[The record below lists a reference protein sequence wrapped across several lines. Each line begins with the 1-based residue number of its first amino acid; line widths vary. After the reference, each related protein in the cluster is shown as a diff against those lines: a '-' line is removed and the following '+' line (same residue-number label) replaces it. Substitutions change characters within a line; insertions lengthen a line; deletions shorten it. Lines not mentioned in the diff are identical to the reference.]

1 MPACRLPLCCLTA
14 LSLCLLLPLLQEF
27 LSPTELTLADQINSM
42 NLPVHVAV
50 AEAPLLP
57 GPSGALPT
65 VQEAAPVQDAVSVVL
80 VLVLPCRCARLLYQ
94 QILLRLTA
102 RRQGCM
108 RLQFAEATTANLLCA
123 GL

>member
-1 MPACRLPLCCLTA
+1 
-14 LSLCLLLPLLQEF
+14 LLLPLLQEF

-80 VLVLPCRCARLLYQ
+80 VLVLVLPCRCARLLYQ

-108 RLQFAEATTANLLCA
+108 RLQFAEAMANLLCV